1 MSTAQISALMVVVS
15 SLLLGELARSSL
27 SFVLCARLRGVPPVA
42 AGWYI
47 MWRLVLSKIPIV
59 RALCDLPELPASKAD
74 KADKK
79 KKRG

>member
-1 MSTAQISALMVVVS
+1 
-15 SLLLGELARSSL
+15 
-27 SFVLCARLRGVPPVA
+27 
-42 AGWYI
+42 